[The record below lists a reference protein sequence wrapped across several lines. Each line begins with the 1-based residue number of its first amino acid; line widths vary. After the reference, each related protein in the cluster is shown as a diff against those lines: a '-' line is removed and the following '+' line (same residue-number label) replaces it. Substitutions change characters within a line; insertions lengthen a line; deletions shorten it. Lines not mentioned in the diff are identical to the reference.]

1 MKGSK
6 RNDFENGCRCDFSVC
21 RRDYVFDDSSIE
33 VINENTEGHYREL
46 PDGRMTLGGDVIEA
60 SKEWVLELP
69 VTGLKA
75 RNNNLI
81 IYVDG

>member
-1 MKGSK
+1 MTLDMVAGVL
-6 RNDFENGCRCDFSVC
+6 SVFA
-21 RRDYVFDDSSIE
+21 RDTMFLDGEGIE
-33 VINENTEGHYREL
+33 IINENTQAHYHEL
-46 PDGRMTLGGDVIEA
+46 PNGKMTLGGDVIEA

-75 RNNNLI
+75 RGNNLI

>member
-1 MKGSK
+1 MTLKMVAGVISLYAEETI
-6 RNDFENGCRCDFSVC
+6 F
-21 RRDYVFDDSSIE
+21 FDDSSIE

-46 PDGRMTLGGDVIEA
+46 PDGRMILGGDVIEA
-60 SKEWVLELP
+60 SKKWVLELP

-75 RNNNLI
+75 RGNNLI